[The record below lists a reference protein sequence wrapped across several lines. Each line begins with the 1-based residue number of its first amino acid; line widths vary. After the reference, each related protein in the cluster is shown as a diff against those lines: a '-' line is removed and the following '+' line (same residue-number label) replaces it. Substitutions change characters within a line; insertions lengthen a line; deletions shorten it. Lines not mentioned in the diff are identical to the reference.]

1 MRDFYYKN
9 VDAYKR
15 AKELTIFI
23 YGLLSEF
30 PPYETYGLA
39 DQLRRATISVPSNI
53 AEGMGRMSIKE
64 RIHFLDISYGS
75 LSEVDCQIDIAHT
88 LKYIDDNKYDIYQ
101 SLAERTGT
109 SLLGLK
115 KFLEEKI
122 TNQRV

>member
-53 AEGMGRMSIKE
+53 AEGMGRMSIKKE
-64 RIHFLDISYGS
+64 FTSWTFLMA
-75 LSEVDCQIDIAHT
+75 LFLKWIARLT
-88 LKYIDDNKYDIYQ
+88 L
-101 SLAERTGT
+101 LT
-109 SLLGLK
+109 L
-115 KFLEEKI
+115 
-122 TNQRV
+122 